1 MNMNDKKA
9 AAYRKGAMTL
19 GVLAVLTLVEY
30 LLAIGLESATVP
42 LIIIAILKV
51 AIIVQNFMH
60 ISQLWSEE
68 GHE

>member
-1 MNMNDKKA
+1 MNDKKA
-9 AAYRKGAMTL
+9 AAYRKGVMTL
-19 GVLAVLTLVEY
+19 GILAVLTLVEY

-60 ISQLWSEE
+60 ISQLWSKE

>member
-1 MNMNDKKA
+1 MNDKKA
-9 AAYRKGAMTL
+9 AAYRKGAIT
-19 GVLAVLTLVEY
+19 LAVLALLTAVEY
-30 LLAIGLESATVP
+30 LLAVGLASATVP

-60 ISQLWSEE
+60 ISQLWNEE